1 MPYQKFLVVV
11 GIVGVATCLHAQQP
25 VGPISPEPQPQTT
38 PFIADPTQAEV
49 PRAKPVP
56 TAKPDLSFPT
66 SPMAPPP
73 VQQGAVAPADEP
85 GVARAEPVS
94 EREVITRLQ
103 IFLDQR
109 SFGPGKID
117 GRWGEFVAKALQRY
131 QRANGLRP
139 TGQIDADLQ
148 KELQHIFPIYTTY
161 VLTEDDFNRVGNIPY
176 KPKDEAKVKAMLYR
190 SMTEFVAER
199 YHSGENFITK
209 LNSDLKMDALK
220 PGDTIR
226 VPNVPPF
233 QIETLKE
240 VGSLPNKPEFVK
252 RVIRVDTRYRMLDIM
267 DGDRLV
273 GSYPITPGS
282 QKLPA
287 PIGTW
292 KIVGIATMPWFRWDE
307 AMLNHGER
315 SENFYN
321 IPPGPRN
328 PVGIA
333 WIGLSKRGIGIHGTN
348 SPDTIGRSGSHGC
361 IRLANW
367 DAARV
372 INQVTEGMTVQIF

>member
-11 GIVGVATCLHAQQP
+11 GIVGAATCLHAQQP
-25 VGPISPEPQPQTT
+25 VEPFSPEPQPQTT

-49 PRAKPVP
+49 PRAKAVP
-56 TAKPDLSFPT
+56 TARPDLSFPT
-66 SPMAPPP
+66 SPMAPPS
-73 VQQGAVAPADEP
+73 VQKGAVAAPEEP

-131 QRANGLRP
+131 QRANGQNA
-139 TGQIDADLQ
+139 TGQIGP
-148 KELQHIFPIYTTY
+148 ELQQQLQQIFPIYTTY
-161 VLTEDDFNRVGNIPY
+161 QLTDDDFKRVGNIPY
-176 KPKDEAKVKAMLYR
+176 KPAEEAKVKAMLYR
-190 SMTEFVAER
+190 SITEFISER

-209 LNSDLKMDALK
+209 LNKDKNLDALK
-220 PGDTIR
+220 PGDIVR

-233 QIETLKE
+233 QIEALRE
-240 VGSLPNKPEFVK
+240 VGSLPLKPEFAK
-252 RVIRVDTRYRMLDIM
+252 RLIKIDTRYRMLDII
-267 DGDRLV
+267 DGDKLI

-333 WIGLSKRGIGIHGTN
+333 WIGLSKRGIGIHGTSN
-348 SPDTIGRSGSHGC
+348 PDTIGRSGSHGC

-372 INQVTEGMTVQIF
+372 LNQVTEGMTVQIF

>member
-1 MPYQKFLVVV
+1 MPYQKFLVVL
-11 GIVGVATCLHAQQP
+11 GIFGVATSLQAQQSNTP
-25 VGPISPEPQPQTT
+25 VSPEPQPDAT

-49 PRAKPVP
+49 PRAIAVP

-66 SPMAPPP
+66 KPIAPPA
-73 VQQGAVAPADEP
+73 QQPEAAAPRAEP

-94 EREVITRLQ
+94 EREIITRLQ

-117 GRWGEFVAKALQRY
+117 GKWGEFVAKALQRY
-131 QRANGLRP
+131 QKANGQKA
-139 TGQIDADLQ
+139 TGQIDANLQ
-148 KELQHIFPIYTTY
+148 QQLQHIFPIYTTY
-161 VLTEDDFNRVGNIPY
+161 QLTQDDFNRVGNIPY
-176 KPKDEAKVKAMLYR
+176 KPAEEAKVKAMLYR
-190 SMTEFVAER
+190 SITEFIAER
-199 YHSGENFITK
+199 YHSGENFIAK
-209 LNSDLKMDALK
+209 LNRDKNLDALK
-220 PGDTIR
+220 PGDTVR

-233 QIETLKE
+233 QIESLKE
-240 VGSLPNKPEFVK
+240 IGSLPLRPEFTK
-252 RVIRVDTRYRMLDIM
+252 RLIKIDTRYRMLDIV
-267 DGDRLV
+267 DGEKII

-282 QKLPA
+282 VKLPA

-307 AMLNHGER
+307 AMLYHGER

-372 INQVTEGMTVQIF
+372 INQVTQGMTVEIY

>member
-11 GIVGVATCLHAQQP
+11 GIVGAATCLHAQQP
-25 VGPISPEPQPQTT
+25 VEPFSPEPQPQTT

-49 PRAKPVP
+49 PRAKAVP
-56 TAKPDLSFPT
+56 TARPDLSFPT
-66 SPMAPPP
+66 SPIASPS
-73 VQQGAVAPADEP
+73 VQKRAVAAPEEP

-131 QRANGLRP
+131 QRANGQNA
-139 TGQIDADLQ
+139 TGQIGP
-148 KELQHIFPIYTTY
+148 ELQQQLQQIFPIYTTY
-161 VLTEDDFNRVGNIPY
+161 VLTLDDFNRVGDIPY
-176 KPKDEAKVKAMLYR
+176 KPKEEAKVKAMLYR
-190 SMTEFVAER
+190 SISAFIAER
-199 YHSGENFITK
+199 YHSGENFLTK
-209 LNSDLKMDALK
+209 LNKDQNLDALK
-220 PGDTIR
+220 PGDTVR

-233 QIETLKE
+233 QIEGLRE
-240 VGSLPNKPEFVK
+240 VGSLPVKPELERRRIK
-252 RVIRVDTRYRMLDIM
+252 IDTRYRMLDII
-267 DGDRLV
+267 DGDKLI

-328 PVGIA
+328 PVG
-333 WIGLSKRGIGIHGTN
+333 
-348 SPDTIGRSGSHGC
+348 
-361 IRLANW
+361 
-367 DAARV
+367 
-372 INQVTEGMTVQIF
+372 